1 METRE
6 FNIHHPL
13 EQLTNQAFF
22 DAKIERNKVAGRK
35 QFSEGDIRPFQGYP
49 IDFLRK
55 QMNFILELD
64 EESRVQIIERVAR
77 PLSEIA
83 QRYNVPSIFTGFG
96 DLPPHITLQPAN
108 FLNMSPESQQELLT
122 RLKSDKS
129 HLDWISKI
137 LRCSERTYQMNTL
150 VLGGN
155 MYVCTRET
163 YPSAYKARKLIERIY
178 TRGQPVEQVIYGQE
192 ANNESS
198 GLIPVEYKD
207 IIHISVGR
215 VTEKP
220 SNGFLSNFAD
230 EAYET
235 VEKSIAED
243 PVSVRV
249 NDVFVGPSIEFFEKY
264 ATHLILK

>member
-155 MYVCTRET
+155 MYV
-163 YPSAYKARKLIERIY
+163 Y